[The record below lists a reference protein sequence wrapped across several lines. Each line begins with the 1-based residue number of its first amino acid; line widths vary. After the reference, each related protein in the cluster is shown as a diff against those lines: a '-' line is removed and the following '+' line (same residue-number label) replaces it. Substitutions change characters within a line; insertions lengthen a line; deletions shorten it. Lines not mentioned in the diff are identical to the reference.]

1 MNQLSC
7 FVCKTVSNSAIKY
20 TKHTNIQMIDNPF
33 PGIEMGFP
41 LTIFEN
47 IFTKNHYGFN
57 ILTFQSI
64 LLQFAIGYFTYG
76 GDRFFDSFDETP
88 IESKKEFYEKIQNN
102 KLLVGGSL
110 FLTYLYLY
118 LALANNKETSPFFLL
133 LTSTLGYKNFK
144 EKYGY
149 LKPFYIGVLWTL
161 GSVILPCVMYDHN
174 YSIFNY
180 PQDYLPSIFLL
191 IASSSLLDIK
201 DIDEDKKNNIDTI
214 AVVFGEQ
221 NCRIFAYTAILASSI
236 LLTQSSH
243 FKDYPVQNAIFE
255 LQNVGV
261 IFGPT
266 ILKTLK
272 KKEE

>member
-133 LTSTLGYKNFK
+133 LTS
-144 EKYGY
+144 
-149 LKPFYIGVLWTL
+149 
-161 GSVILPCVMYDHN
+161 
-174 YSIFNY
+174 
-180 PQDYLPSIFLL
+180 
-191 IASSSLLDIK
+191 
-201 DIDEDKKNNIDTI
+201 
-214 AVVFGEQ
+214 
-221 NCRIFAYTAILASSI
+221 
-236 LLTQSSH
+236 
-243 FKDYPVQNAIFE
+243 
-255 LQNVGV
+255 
-261 IFGPT
+261 
-266 ILKTLK
+266 
-272 KKEE
+272 